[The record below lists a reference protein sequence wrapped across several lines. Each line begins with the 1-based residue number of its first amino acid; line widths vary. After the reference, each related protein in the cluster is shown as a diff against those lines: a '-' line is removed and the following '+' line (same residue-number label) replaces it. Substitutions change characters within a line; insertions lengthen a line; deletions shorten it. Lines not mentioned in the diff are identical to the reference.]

1 MRPPNESHYPRDL
14 IGYGRT
20 PPHPRWPG
28 NARIALQF
36 VVNYE
41 EGGENSVLH
50 GDSGSE
56 QFLSEIIGAPA
67 FPDRHLSME
76 SIYEY
81 GSRAGFW
88 RLKRL
93 FDERRLP
100 VTVFGVGMALTRNPD
115 AVAAMLES
123 GWEIC
128 SHGWRWI
135 HYQAVDEATERQH
148 IQLAVEAIREM
159 TGSAPLGWYTGRDSP
174 NTRRLVVEHGG
185 FVYDAD
191 YYGDDLPFWTTVRT
205 GNGSDVAHLIVPY
218 TLDTNDM
225 RFATAQGFNT
235 GTQFFEYLRDSFDVL
250 YAEGDPDGL
259 DRPKMLSIGLHCRL
273 IGRPGRIASLQRF
286 LDHVSRHDN
295 VWITRRID
303 IARHWIATHPSD
315 GEPST

>member
-1 MRPPNESHYPRDL
+1 MNESNYPRDL

-50 GDSGSE
+50 GDAGSE

-100 VTVFGVGMALTRNPD
+100 VTVFGVGMALSRNPD
-115 AVAAMLES
+115 ALAAMLES

-135 HYQAVDEATERQH
+135 HYQAVDEATEREH
-148 IQLAVEAIREM
+148 IRLAVEAIREM

-174 NTRRLVVEHGG
+174 NTRRLIVEHGG
-185 FVYDAD
+185 FLYDSD

-205 GNGSDVAHLIVPY
+205 SAGRGVPHLVVPY

-225 RFATAQGFNT
+225 RFASAQGFNS
-235 GTQFFEYLRDSFDVL
+235 GTQFFEYLRDAFDVL

-259 DRPKMLSIGLHCRL
+259 DQPKMLSIGLHCRL

-286 LDHVSRHDN
+286 LDYVAGRDD

-303 IARHWIATHPSD
+303 IARHWIATHPFA
-315 GEPST
+315 GRPST

>member
-1 MRPPNESHYPRDL
+1 MSDSMLGPPYPRDL

-20 PPHPRWPG
+20 PPHARWPG

-36 VVNYE
+36 VINYE
-41 EGGENSVLH
+41 EGAESNVLH
-50 GDSGSE
+50 GDAGSE
-56 QFLSEIIGAPA
+56 QFLSEIVGAPTYA
-67 FPDRHLSME
+67 DRHLSME

-93 FDERRLP
+93 FDERKLP
-100 VTVFGVGMALTRNPD
+100 VTVFGVGMALKRNPD

-135 HYQAVDEATERQH
+135 HYQQVDEATEREH
-148 IQLAVEAIREM
+148 IRLAVDAIREL
-159 TGSAPLGWYTGRDSP
+159 TGAPPQGWYTGRDSP
-174 NTRRLVVEHGG
+174 NTRRLIVEHGG

-191 YYGDDLPFWTTVRT
+191 YYGDDLPFWTAVSTSE
-205 GNGSDVAHLIVPY
+205 GNDVPHLIIPY

-225 RFATAQGFNT
+225 RFATPQGFNT
-235 GTQFFEYLRDSFDVL
+235 GTQFFDYLRDAFDVL

-273 IGRPGRIASLQRF
+273 IGRPGRIASLARF
-286 LDHVSRHDN
+286 LDYVSRQPG

-303 IARHWIATHPSD
+303 IANHWLAAHPW
-315 GEPST
+315 EPA

>member
-1 MRPPNESHYPRDL
+1 MSDSMLGPPYPRDL

-20 PPHPRWPG
+20 PPHARWPG

-36 VVNYE
+36 VINYE
-41 EGGENSVLH
+41 EGAESNVLH
-50 GDSGSE
+50 GDAGSE
-56 QFLSEIIGAPA
+56 QFLSEIAGAPA
-67 FPDRHLSME
+67 YADRHLSME

-93 FDERRLP
+93 FDERKLP
-100 VTVFGVGMALTRNPD
+100 VTVFGVGMALKRNPD

-135 HYQAVDEATERQH
+135 HYQQVDEATEREH
-148 IQLAVEAIREM
+148 IRLAVDAIREL
-159 TGSAPLGWYTGRDSP
+159 TGAAPQGWYTGRDSP
-174 NTRRLVVEHGG
+174 NTRRLIVEHGG

-191 YYGDDLPFWTTVRT
+191 YYGDDLPFWTAVSTSE
-205 GNGSDVAHLIVPY
+205 GNDVPHLIIPY

-225 RFATAQGFNT
+225 RFATPQGFNT
-235 GTQFFEYLRDSFDVL
+235 GTQFFDYLRDAFDVL

-273 IGRPGRIASLQRF
+273 IGRPGRVASLARF
-286 LDHVSRHDN
+286 LDHVSRQPG

-303 IARHWIATHPSD
+303 IANHWIATHPWQ
-315 GEPST
+315 PA